1 MIALDPVRPAA
12 RSLCQRFG
20 LPVLLLLSVA
30 TAALGTFG
38 FATRHNHAVELD
50 FNSLA
55 EAFYRSLQL
64 FTVEFD
70 SDSGPVSCPLQVA
83 RFLAPL
89 LTFTAV
95 ANALAGIFRAEWRG
109 FRLAHSRNHIV
120 VCGAGTKA
128 TALIRDFCEDHSRVV
143 IIDQRANQTLPDVS
157 GRADLF
163 AISGDATSADSL
175 RLARAERAERV
186 FITTGNDSTNIEIAA
201 GLIRHCK
208 AIGSRTGRVVCHVH
222 LVDHQT
228 EELFKRHRIFKDAT
242 DRVEIQTFNVYDN
255 AARLLWR
262 ERLMAC
268 GPLAPD
274 DKRRLHV
281 VLGGLGQMGEAILQ
295 RLVRSAHYA
304 NGRKPAVTVIDLQAD
319 ARKQR
324 LLDRVPA
331 LPRFCDLEFIEADLS
346 LPATARRIS
355 AVLAEPGQL
364 GAVVLCMD
372 DDHANFSVSLQLAPH
387 LKTLATPI
395 YIRLSRAAG
404 LLDLLRAEHS
414 EAALARQ
421 IDGFGLTSTC
431 CTRELVTTDR
441 LSSTARAIHKVFTD
455 SQAAAGASSD
465 EPSLQEWDVLSE
477 IFRESN
483 REQAEHLELKLR
495 TFGFS
500 ATGSGLQLQKPFSD
514 RQAEILGRM
523 EHARWWAERELA
535 GWTYAAGPRNVDNR
549 TSPYLV
555 PWEQLD
561 AATREK
567 DFAFVRAIPHIL
579 AKAQEKDKTGR
590 LRKLLAKVAILLGLR
605 QCPVTHP

>member
-20 LPVLLLLSVA
+20 LPVLLLLGVA

-38 FATRHNHAVELD
+38 FATRHNQAVALD
-50 FNSLA
+50 LNSLA

-70 SDSGPVSCPLQVA
+70 SKNGPVTCPLQIA

-89 LTFTAV
+89 LTITAL
-95 ANALAGIFRAEWRG
+95 ARALAGVFRAEWRG
-109 FRLAHSRNHIV
+109 FRLAHSRRHIV

-128 TALIRDFCEDHSRVV
+128 TALIRDYCQDRSRVV
-143 IIDQRANQTLPDVS
+143 IIDQTATQTLPDVS

-163 AISGDATSADSL
+163 AISGDATSEEAL
-175 RLARAERAERV
+175 GLARAGHAARV
-186 FITTGNDSTNIEIAA
+186 FITTGNDSANIEIAA
-201 GLIRHCK
+201 GLISHCK
-208 AIGSRTGRVVCHVH
+208 TVGPRPGRVICHVH
-222 LVDHQT
+222 LVDPQT

-242 DRVEIQTFNVYDN
+242 DRVEILTFNVYDN

-268 GPLAPD
+268 GPLAPE

-281 VLGGLGQMGEAILQ
+281 VLGGLGQMGEAVLL

-304 NGRKPAVTVIDLQAD
+304 NGLKPSVTVIDLHAD
-319 ARKQR
+319 ARRQR

-355 AVLAEPGQL
+355 AVCAEPGQL

-372 DDHANFSVSLQLAPH
+372 DDHANFSIALQLAPH

-404 LLDLLRAEHS
+404 LCDLLRAEHS

-421 IDGFGLTSTC
+421 IDGFGLVSTC
-431 CTRELVTTDR
+431 CTRELVTTDL
-441 LSSTARAIHKVFTD
+441 LSETARAIHKVFTD
-455 SQAAAGASSD
+455 SQAAAGASSTD
-465 EPSLQEWDVLSE
+465 TGLQPWDALSE
-477 IFRESN
+477 TFREAN
-483 REQAEHLELKLR
+483 REQAEHMELKLR

-500 ATGSGLQLQKPFSD
+500 ATGSEARLPAVFSD
-514 RQAEILGRM
+514 SQTDILGRM
-523 EHARWWAERELA
+523 EHARWRAERELS
-535 GWTYAAGPRNVDNR
+535 GWTYAAGPKDAENR

-567 DFAFVRAIPHIL
+567 DLAFVRAIPHIL
-579 AKAQEKDKTGR
+579 AQAQDKTGW
-590 LRKLLAKVAILLGLR
+590 LRKLLAKLAIFLGLR
-605 QCPVTHP
+605 RCPVTHP

>member
-1 MIALDPVRPAA
+1 MIALDPVKPAS
-12 RSLCQRFG
+12 RTLCQRFG

-38 FATRHNHAVELD
+38 FATRHNQAVELD

-64 FTVEFD
+64 FTIEFD
-70 SDSGPVSCPLQVA
+70 GVSGPVPLSLQVA

-109 FRLAHSRNHIV
+109 FCLAHSRRHIV

-128 TALIRDFCEDHSRVV
+128 TALIRDFSEDHSRVV
-143 IIDQRANQTLPDVS
+143 IIDQTANQTLPDVS

-163 AISGDATSADSL
+163 AISGDATSVESL
-175 RLARAERAERV
+175 GLARAAYADRV

-201 GLIRHCK
+201 GLIRQCK
-208 AIGSRTGRVVCHVH
+208 DDGPRTGRVVCYVH
-222 LVDHQT
+222 LVDPQT

-262 ERLMAC
+262 EWLMAC

-274 DKRRLHV
+274 DGRRLHV
-281 VLGGLGQMGEAILQ
+281 VIGGLGQMGEAVLL

-304 NGRKPAVTVIDLQAD
+304 NGLKPAVTVFDIQAD
-319 ARKQR
+319 ARRQR

-331 LPRFCDLEFIEADLS
+331 LPRFCDLEFIEADLR
-346 LPATARRIS
+346 LPATARRIA
-355 AVLAEPGQL
+355 AVLTEPGQL

-421 IDGFGLTSTC
+421 IDGFGLISTC

-441 LSSTARAIHKVFTD
+441 LSLTARAIHKVFTD
-455 SQAAAGASSD
+455 TQLAAGASASGA
-465 EPSLQEWDVLSE
+465 SLQPWDALSE
-477 IFRESN
+477 TFRESN

-500 ATGSGLQLQKPFSD
+500 ATDIGL
-514 RQAEILGRM
+514 RQAEAFSDSQTDILGRM

-535 GWTYAAGPRNVDNR
+535 GWTYAAGPKNVETR

-555 PWEQLD
+555 PWQQLD
-561 AATREK
+561 VAIQEI
-567 DFAFVRAIPHIL
+567 DLAFVRAIPRVLEQAQKEDKKIGS
-579 AKAQEKDKTGR
+579 KA
-590 LRKLLAKVAILLGLR
+590 I
-605 QCPVTHP
+605 